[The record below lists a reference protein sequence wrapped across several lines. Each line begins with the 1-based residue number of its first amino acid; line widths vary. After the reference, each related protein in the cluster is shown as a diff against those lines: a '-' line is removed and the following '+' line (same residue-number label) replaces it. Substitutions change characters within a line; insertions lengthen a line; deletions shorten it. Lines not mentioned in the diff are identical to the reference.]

1 MSIDRADIEKLG
13 ELARIAITEENI
25 EATTR
30 SINEV
35 LALVDQLQ
43 TADTEGVKPLA
54 NPLDAT
60 QRLRHDE
67 ISEIDRRDDFQPLA
81 PATENGLYLVPKV
94 ID

>member
-13 ELARIAITEENI
+13 ELARIAVNEEAI
-25 EATTR
+25 DVTTR

-35 LALVDQLQ
+35 LALVDHLQ
-43 TADTEGVKPLA
+43 SVNTLGIQPLA

-60 QRLRHDE
+60 QRLRRDV
-67 ISEIDRRDDFQPLA
+67 ISEINLRDDFQALA
-81 PATENGLYLVPKV
+81 PAAENGLYLVPRV

>member
-13 ELARIAITEENI
+13 ELARIRISDENI
-25 EATTR
+25 QATAQ

-43 TADTEGVKPLA
+43 AVDTTNIEPMA
-54 NPLDAT
+54 NALDAR
-60 QRLRHDE
+60 QRLRLDRV
-67 ISEIDRRDDFQPLA
+67 SESNQREAFQAIA

-94 ID
+94 IE

>member
-1 MSIDRADIEKLG
+1 MTIDRADIEKLG
-13 ELARIAITEENI
+13 ELARIAITEANI

-43 TADTEGVKPLA
+43 SANTDQVSPLA

-60 QRLRHDE
+60 QRLRHDR
-67 ISEIDRRDDFQPLA
+67 ISESNHREDFQPLA
-81 PATENGLYLVPKV
+81 PAAENGLYLVPKV
-94 ID
+94 IE

>member
-13 ELARIAITEENI
+13 ELARISVNEETI
-25 EATTR
+25 DATTR

-43 TADTEGVKPLA
+43 SANTIGVQPLA
-54 NPLDAT
+54 NPLDAK
-60 QRLRHDE
+60 QRLRRDVVCE
-67 ISEIDRRDDFQPLA
+67 TNRREDFQPLA

-94 ID
+94 IT

>member
-1 MSIDRADIEKLG
+1 MSIDRTDIEKLG
-13 ELARIAITEENI
+13 ELARIAVTEENI

-43 TADTEGVKPLA
+43 SANTANVKPLA

-60 QRLRHDE
+60 QRLRHDQ
-67 ISEIDRRDDFQPLA
+67 ISESNHRDDFQPLA

>member
-13 ELARIAITEENI
+13 ELARIAITETNI

-43 TADTEGVKPLA
+43 SANTDHIQPLA

-60 QRLRHDE
+60 QRLRRDE
-67 ISEIDRRDDFQPLA
+67 VSESNHREDFQPLA

-94 ID
+94 IE

>member
-1 MSIDRADIEKLG
+1 MSINRADIEKLG

-35 LALVDQLQ
+35 LALVGQLQ
-43 TADTEGVKPLA
+43 SANTENVKPLA
-54 NPLDAT
+54 NALDAT
-60 QRLRHDE
+60 QRLRSDDV
-67 ISEIDRRDDFQPLA
+67 SETDHRDDYLPLA
-81 PATENGLYLVPKV
+81 PAAENGLYLVPRV

>member
-30 SINEV
+30 SLNEV

-43 TADTEGVKPLA
+43 TVDTTGIKPLA

-67 ISEIDRRDDFQPLA
+67 VSESNHRDDFQALA
-81 PATENGLYLVPKV
+81 PKSENGLYLVPKV

>member
-13 ELARIAITEENI
+13 ELAQIAVTEQTI
-25 EATTR
+25 DRTTS

-43 TADTEGVKPLA
+43 SANTLGVQPLA

-60 QRLRHDE
+60 QRLRRD
-67 ISEIDRRDDFQPLA
+67 IVSETNLRDDFQPLA
-81 PATENGLYLVPKV
+81 PNAENGLYLVPKV

>member
-25 EATTR
+25 EVTIN

-43 TADTEGVKPLA
+43 TVDTTSVEPLA

-60 QRLRHDE
+60 QRLRHDQV
-67 ISEIDRRDDFQPLA
+67 SETNHREEYQPLA
-81 PATENGLYLVPKV
+81 PAVENGLYLVPKV

>member
-43 TADTEGVKPLA
+43 TADTDGVEPLA
-54 NPLDAT
+54 NPHDAT

-67 ISEIDRRDDFQPLA
+67 ISEIDRRADFQPLA
-81 PATENGLYLVPKV
+81 PAVENGLYLVPKV

>member
-1 MSIDRADIEKLG
+1 MPIDRSDIEKLS
-13 ELARIAITEENI
+13 ELARIVITEENI
-25 EATTR
+25 EATIR

-43 TADTEGVKPLA
+43 TADTSGVKALA
-54 NPLDAT
+54 HPLDAT
-60 QRLRHDE
+60 QRLRRDE
-67 ISEIDRRDDFQPLA
+67 VSESNHRDDYQSLA

>member
-1 MSIDRADIEKLG
+1 MAIDRADIEKLG
-13 ELARIAITEENI
+13 ELARIAITEENV

-35 LALVDQLQ
+35 LSLVDQLQ
-43 TADTEGVKPLA
+43 TADTANVEPLA

-67 ISEIDRRDDFQPLA
+67 ISETNHRDDYQPLA
-81 PATENGLYLVPKV
+81 PAVENGLYLVPKV

>member
-13 ELARIAITEENI
+13 ELARIRISDENI
-25 EATTR
+25 QATAQ

-43 TADTEGVKPLA
+43 AVDTTNIEPMA
-54 NPLDAT
+54 NALDAR
-60 QRLRHDE
+60 QRLRLDQV
-67 ISEIDRRDDFQPLA
+67 SESNHREAFQAIA

-94 ID
+94 IE

>member
-43 TADTEGVKPLA
+43 SANTDGVEPLA

-67 ISEIDRRDDFQPLA
+67 ISEINRRDDFQPLA
-81 PATENGLYLVPKV
+81 PEAENGLYLVPKV

>member
-43 TADTEGVKPLA
+43 TADTDGVEPLA
-54 NPLDAT
+54 NPHDAT

-81 PATENGLYLVPKV
+81 PAVENGLYLVPKV